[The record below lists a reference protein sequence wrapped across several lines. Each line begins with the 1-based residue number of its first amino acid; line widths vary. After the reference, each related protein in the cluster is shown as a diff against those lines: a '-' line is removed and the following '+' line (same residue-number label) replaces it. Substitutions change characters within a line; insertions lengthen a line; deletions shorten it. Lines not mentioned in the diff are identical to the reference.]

1 MQMAL
6 NYLSLINAS
15 LALRLEE
22 QGDKA
27 LLREEVL
34 TDHALPSRQA
44 IGLAMAT
51 NGYARRT
58 RCAVVRQPWGDAR
71 FACALGDV
79 PNCCRCQREKALGA
93 ENPSRSATWVSGQ
106 PPSAR

>member
-79 PNCCRCQREKALGA
+79 PNCCRCQRENELGS
-93 ENPSRSATWVSGQ
+93 EKPSSADTSDNERE
-106 PPSAR
+106 PSAM